1 LTRGVW
7 LLTALVVAALFAFM
21 PSAAFGAN
29 PSANLDQCANG
40 QAPSPSNNGCN
51 GTPDTDWVNGNLG
64 ASKAVYFEGDS
75 IPYRLTFDNLSLSSH
90 TVTIEWDT
98 TKSGTHALDY
108 ITSYNQSVLDANPCL
123 GVSGCNPFSFDEF
136 PIPADP
142 QVTGAGVTPIAGNL
156 TMFGGDITAV
166 SAYSYPDG
174 TGFAGDKSARITIT
188 FTATTANPVLA
199 WGGHIASR
207 QDWGLT
213 ASAVSIPGSPYH
225 TRLIDLDG
233 AGGNQDRSLSAEAV
247 IFPGF
252 IHIVKNTTGGDATF
266 GYTASPSPLS
276 DFNIAT
282 VGGTGENDFDN
293 ITNFQ
298 TYTVNEATLPAHWV
312 FDSLN
317 CSVGSPNGG
326 TQTVTNRSVAINLM
340 EGEQVTCTYANHHA
354 VNSPTIATLLSDDSI
369 TVGGTI
375 HDSSTL
381 TGATSDAGGTVK
393 YRYYSVLADCQ
404 AGTFATTGGT
414 SAGDKT
420 VTNGVVPNSDDAT
433 FNTAGTYYW
442 RAFYSGDGNNNAASS
457 TCQDETL
464 VVGKASPTIA
474 TLLSDDSITVGGTI
488 HDSSTL
494 TGATSGAG
502 GTVKYR
508 YYSVLADCQAGTF
521 ATTGGTSAGD
531 KTVTNGVVPNSDD
544 ATFNTAGTYYWRA
557 FYSGDG
563 NNNAASSTCQD
574 ETLVVGKA
582 SPTLTTDAG
591 GDLTLG
597 VNGSDLSDTATLSGA
612 TSDATGTITYH
623 LYFGT
628 DCSAENEVAGSPVT
642 NPNVD
647 GNGDYVSPSIHVTKA
662 GSYRWVANYG
672 GDDNNEATHNGCNGE
687 NENLVV
693 KPRDTSLTTDAGG
706 PYRIGEGGTVDLTDT
721 ATLSGGTSDAT
732 GTITFTLYGPDSTP
746 NSTEGDCSAEN
757 QVDTASATVNGANG
771 NEYTSSPAISVSEPG
786 IYHWKATY
794 VSGDGKNSG
803 SASDC
808 GAEGE
813 NPVVIA
819 PHISVVKTPDEQVIR
834 NGDSVSWTIQVIN
847 DGSSTLNNV
856 TVTDAQAPGCAR
868 TSADIPALAS
878 MDPGDTVTYTC
889 SRDANT
895 ASFTNVA
902 VATGKPEVGD
912 NVSAEDSA
920 HVTVINPAISISKT
934 PHTQTVAFAGT
945 VTFTIGVKNTGD
957 STLTNVRVT
966 DAQAPGCARTS
977 ADIPQL
983 ASMAPGDELSYSC
996 TVANVTANFTNVA
1009 VATGTP
1015 EVGPDVSANDSAAVT
1030 VGPPPPPVTHPAIS
1044 IVKDPKSQTVTVGKT
1059 ATFKITVTNTGDVA
1073 LTNVTVTDALSPNCN
1088 RTIGTLAPGASTS
1101 YTCTRPDVT
1110 ASFNN
1115 VAVVTGTAGE
1125 KTVTAQDTA
1134 PVTAKKAFVPPKVV
1148 PKVVSHKKPKATG

>member
-142 QVTGAGVTPIAGNL
+142 QVTGAGVTLIAGNL
-156 TMFGGDITAV
+156 TMFGGDITGV

-225 TRLIDLDG
+225 TRLIGLDG

-252 IHIVKNTTGGDATF
+252 IHIVKNATGGDATF

-276 DFNIAT
+276 DFNITTA
-282 VGGTGENDFDN
+282 GGTGENDFDN

-381 TGATSDAGGTVK
+381 TGATADAGGTVK

-404 AGTFATTGGT
+404 AGTYDTTGGT

-420 VTNGVVPNSDDAT
+420 VTNGVVPNSNDAT

-494 TGATSGAG
+494 TGATADAG

-508 YYSVLADCQAGTF
+508 YYSVLADCQAGTYD
-521 ATTGGTSAGD
+521 TTGGTSAGD
-531 KTVTNGVVPNSDD
+531 KTVTNGVVPNSND

-582 SPTLTTDAG
+582 SPTVTTNADG
-591 GDLTLG
+591 PVTLG
-597 VNGSDLSDTATLSGA
+597 VNGSDLTDSATLSGGTA
-612 TSDATGTITYH
+612 GISGTISFKLYSDANCT
-623 LYFGT
+623 
-628 DCSAENEVAGSPVT
+628 VQVGSTVT
-642 NPNVD
+642 TTVD
-647 GNGDYVSPSIHVTKA
+647 SGNGTYVSPSVHVNAA
-662 GSYRWVANYG
+662 GTYHWVANYL
-672 GDDNNEATHNGCNGE
+672 GDANNSATSNGCNE
-687 NENLVV
+687 ANENVV
-693 KPRDTSLTTDAGG
+693 VNPRDTSLTTDAGG
-706 PYRIGEGGTVDLTDT
+706 PFRIEGGTASLTDK
-721 ATLSGGTSDAT
+721 ATLSGGTSAAA
-732 GTITFTLYGPDSTP
+732 GTITFKLYGPDSTP
-746 NSTEGDCSAEN
+746 DSTEGDCSPEN
-757 QVDTASATVNGANG
+757 LVGSASATVDKGADG
-771 NEYTSSPAISVSEPG
+771 KDYTSSPAITVTEPG
-786 IYHWKATY
+786 TYHWAASY
-794 VSGDGKNSG
+794 SGDDNNNG
-803 SASDC
+803 SASSC
-808 GAEGE
+808 GAENE
-813 NPVVIA
+813 NPLVIA

-834 NGDSVSWTIQVIN
+834 NNDSVSWTIQVIN
-847 DGSSTLNNV
+847 DGSSTLSNV
-856 TVTDAQAPGCAR
+856 NVTDAQAPGCAR

-902 VATGKPEVGD
+902 VATGTPAVGGD
-912 NVSAEDSA
+912 VSAEDSA

-977 ADIPQL
+977 AEIPQL

-1073 LTNVTVTDALSPNCN
+1073 LTNVTITDALSPNCN

-1101 YTCTRPDVT
+1101 YTCTRPDVRS
-1110 ASFNN
+1110 SFNN
-1115 VAVVTGTAGE
+1115 VAVVTGTAGD

>member
-156 TMFGGDITAV
+156 TMFGGDITGV

-276 DFNIAT
+276 DFNITT

-464 VVGKASPTIA
+464 VVGKASPT
-474 TLLSDDSITVGGTI
+474 
-488 HDSSTL
+488 
-494 TGATSGAG
+494 
-502 GTVKYR
+502 
-508 YYSVLADCQAGTF
+508 
-521 ATTGGTSAGD
+521 
-531 KTVTNGVVPNSDD
+531 
-544 ATFNTAGTYYWRA
+544 
-557 FYSGDG
+557 
-563 NNNAASSTCQD
+563 
-574 ETLVVGKA
+574 
-582 SPTLTTDAG
+582 LTTDAG

-597 VNGSDLSDTATLSGA
+597 VNGSDLSDTATLSGT

-628 DCSAENEVAGSPVT
+628 DCSAANEVAGSPVT

-662 GSYRWVANYG
+662 GTYRWVANYG

-786 IYHWKATY
+786 IYHWTATY
-794 VSGDGKNSG
+794 VSGDDNNNG
-803 SASDC
+803 SASSC

-847 DGSSTLNNV
+847 DGSSTLSNV

-977 ADIPQL
+977 AEIPQL

-1044 IVKDPKSQTVTVGKT
+1044 IVKDPKSQTVAVGKT

-1115 VAVVTGTAGE
+1115 VAVVTGRAGE

>member
-1 LTRGVW
+1 
-7 LLTALVVAALFAFM
+7 LLTALVAAALFAFL
-21 PSAAFGAN
+21 PSAALGAN

-40 QAPSPSNNGCN
+40 PAPSPSSDGC
-51 GTPDTDWVNGNLG
+51 DVSAADWVNGNLG
-64 ASKAVYFEGDS
+64 ASKANYFEGDS

-98 TKSGTHALDY
+98 TKSSKHAIDY
-108 ITSYNQSVLDANPCL
+108 IDSYNQSVTDANPCL
-123 GVSGCNPFSFDEF
+123 GVTIVGCDPLAPTDTF

-156 TMFGGDITAV
+156 TMFGGDITGV
-166 SAYSYPDG
+166 SAYSYADG
-174 TGFAGDKSARITIT
+174 TGFVGDKSARITVT
-188 FTATTANPVLA
+188 FTANVANPVLA

-213 ASAVSIPGSPYH
+213 NSAVSIPGSPYH

-233 AGGNQDRSLSAEAV
+233 AGGNQDRSLSEDAV
-247 IFPGF
+247 TFPGF
-252 IHIVKNTTGGDATF
+252 IHIVKNTTGGDGTF
-266 GYTASPSPLS
+266 GYTASPTPLS
-276 DFNIAT
+276 NFNITT
-282 VGGTGENDFDN
+282 VGGTGHQDFNN
-293 ITNFQ
+293 ITNFT
-298 TYTVNEATLPAHWV
+298 TYTVNESSLPLHWA

-317 CSVGSPNGG
+317 CAVASPNSG
-326 TQTVTNRSVAINLM
+326 TQTVTNTSVAINLK
-340 EGEQVTCTYANHHA
+340 EGEEVTCTYANHHT
-354 VNSPTIATLLSDDSI
+354 VNSPTIATLLSDGSI

-381 TGATSDAGGTVK
+381 TGATADAGGTVK

-404 AGTFATTGGT
+404 AGTFDTTGGT

-420 VTNGVVPNSDDAT
+420 VTNGVVPSSNDAT
-433 FNTAGTYYW
+433 FNAAGTYYW
-442 RAFYSGDGNNNAASS
+442 RAFYSGDANNN
-457 TCQDETL
+457 
-464 VVGKASPTIA
+464 G
-474 TLLSDDSITVGGTI
+474 
-488 HDSSTL
+488 
-494 TGATSGAG
+494 
-502 GTVKYR
+502 
-508 YYSVLADCQAGTF
+508 
-521 ATTGGTSAGD
+521 
-531 KTVTNGVVPNSDD
+531 
-544 ATFNTAGTYYWRA
+544 
-557 FYSGDG
+557 
-563 NNNAASSTCQD
+563 ASSTCQD

-597 VNGSDLSDTATLSGA
+597 VNGSDLTDSATLSGA
-612 TSDATGTITYH
+612 TSDAKGTITFH
-623 LYFGT
+623 LYFGA
-628 DCSAENEVAGSPVT
+628 DCSAPNEVAGSPVT
-642 NPNVD
+642 KSVS
-647 GNGDYVSPSIHVTKA
+647 GNAVYVSPAIHVTKA
-662 GSYRWVANYG
+662 GTYRWIANYG
-672 GDDNNEATHNGCNGE
+672 GDANNSATSNGCNGE

-693 KPRDTSLTTDAGG
+693 SPRDTSLTTDAGG
-706 PYRIGEGGTVDLTDT
+706 PYRLSGGELPSVDLTDK

-732 GTITFTLYGPDSTP
+732 GTISFTLYGPDPTP
-746 NSTEGDCSAEN
+746 GSNPDDDCSGEP
-757 QVDTASATVNGANG
+757 VGTASATVDGANG
-771 NEYTSSPAISVSEPG
+771 KQYTSAPPITVTEPG
-786 IYHWKATY
+786 TYHWTASY
-794 VSGDGKNSG
+794 NGDTDNNG
-803 SASDC
+803 SDSSC

-819 PHISVVKTPDEQVIR
+819 PHISVVKNPKEQLIR
-834 NGDSVSWTIQVIN
+834 NGDTASWTIQVIN
-847 DGSSTLNNV
+847 DGSSTLTDVN
-856 TVTDAQAPGCAR
+856 VTDAQAPGCAR
-868 TSADIPALAS
+868 TAAQIAADRGSSTFAPNDTYSYDCTLAN
-878 MDPGDTVTYTC
+878 V
-889 SRDANT
+889 T

-902 VATGKPEVGD
+902 VATGTPEVGED
-912 NVSAEDSA
+912 VSSQDSA

-957 STLTNVRVT
+957 STLTNLRVT

-996 TVANVTANFTNVA
+996 TVANVTADFTNVA

-1015 EVGPDVSANDSAAVT
+1015 AKGPDVSANDSAAVT

-1044 IVKDPKSQTVTVGKT
+1044 IIKDPKSQTVTVGKT

-1101 YTCTRPDVT
+1101 YTCTRPDVQS
-1110 ASFNN
+1110 SFNN

-1134 PVTAKKAFVPPKVV
+1134 PVTAKKPFVPPVK

>member
-156 TMFGGDITAV
+156 TMFGGDITGV

-225 TRLIDLDG
+225 TRLIGLDG

-276 DFNIAT
+276 DFNITT

-381 TGATSDAGGTVK
+381 TGATADAGGTVK

-420 VTNGVVPNSDDAT
+420 VTNGVVPNSNDAT

-464 VVGKASPTIA
+464 VVGKASPTV
-474 TLLSDDSITVGGTI
+474 TTN
-488 HDSSTL
+488 
-494 TGATSGAG
+494 
-502 GTVKYR
+502 
-508 YYSVLADCQAGTF
+508 ADGP
-521 ATTGGTSAGD
+521 
-531 KTVTNGVVPNSDD
+531 V
-544 ATFNTAGTYYWRA
+544 
-557 FYSGDG
+557 
-563 NNNAASSTCQD
+563 
-574 ETLVVGKA
+574 
-582 SPTLTTDAG
+582 
-591 GDLTLG
+591 TLG
-597 VNGSDLSDTATLSGA
+597 VNGSDLTDSATLSGGTA
-612 TSDATGTITYH
+612 GISGTISFKLYSDANCT
-623 LYFGT
+623 
-628 DCSAENEVAGSPVT
+628 VQVGSTVT
-642 NPNVD
+642 TTVD
-647 GNGDYVSPSIHVTKA
+647 SGNGTYVSPSVHVNAA
-662 GSYRWVANYG
+662 GTYHWVANYL
-672 GDDNNEATHNGCNGE
+672 GDANNSATSNGCNE
-687 NENLVV
+687 ANENVV
-693 KPRDTSLTTDAGG
+693 VNPRDTSLTTDAGG
-706 PYRIGEGGTVDLTDT
+706 PFRIEGGTASLTDK
-721 ATLSGGTSDAT
+721 ATLSGGTSGAS
-732 GTITFTLYGPDSTP
+732 GTITFKLYGPDSTP
-746 NSTEGDCSAEN
+746 DSTEGDCSPEN
-757 QVDTASATVNGANG
+757 LVGSASASVDGANG
-771 NEYTSSPAISVSEPG
+771 VDYTSAPAITVTEPG
-786 IYHWKATY
+786 TYHWVASY
-794 VSGDGKNSG
+794 NGDTNNNG
-803 SASDC
+803 SDSAC
-808 GAEGE
+808 GAENE
-813 NPVVIA
+813 NPLVIA

-834 NGDSVSWTIQVIN
+834 NNDSVSWTIQVIN
-847 DGSSTLNNV
+847 DGSSTLSNV
-856 TVTDAQAPGCAR
+856 NVTDAQAPGCAR

-878 MDPGDTVTYTC
+878 MDPGVTVTYTC

-902 VATGKPEVGD
+902 VATGTPAVGGD
-912 NVSAEDSA
+912 VSAEDSA

-977 ADIPQL
+977 AEIPQL

-1101 YTCTRPDVT
+1101 YTCTRPDVRS
-1110 ASFNN
+1110 SFNN
-1115 VAVVTGTAGE
+1115 VAVVTGTAGD